1 VAVDLERRVRALVA
15 AGDTA
20 AAAEV
25 AIRGLGPDVLRYL
38 RALLRDEADAADAFS
53 HVAEALWKGLPAFR
67 GDSSLRTWTMRV
79 AVHAAMSIRNEAW
92 RRRVRRLAT
101 TEISALADEVR
112 TSSFV
117 SADRRQ
123 SAVERLRQALS
134 PEDRSLLV
142 LRVDQ
147 RLSWAEIAD
156 VLSGEGRT
164 VTASTLAK
172 RFERLKRRLAR
183 MAEREGLVERVR
195 DDGPAPGRH
204 A

>member
-1 VAVDLERRVRALVA
+1 VDLEERVRALVA
-15 AGDTA
+15 AGDVS
-20 AAAEV
+20 AAAEE

-38 RALLRDEADAADAFS
+38 RALLRDEDDAADAFS
-53 HVAEALWKGLPAFR
+53 HVAEALWKGLPSFR
-67 GDSSLRTWTMRV
+67 GESSLRTWTLRV
-79 AVHAAMSIRNEAW
+79 AVHAAMSIRDEAW
-92 RRRVRRLAT
+92 RRHVRRLAT

-112 TSSFV
+112 ASSLL

-134 PEDRSLLV
+134 PDDQSLLV

-147 RLSWAEIAD
+147 RLSWTEIAD
-156 VLSGEGRT
+156 VLSGEGRV
-164 VTASTLAK
+164 VTAATLAK

-183 MAEREGLVERVR
+183 MAEREGLVGPAR